1 MMTVTHTRPKPRNKA
16 DRQKRIESSDSC
28 KQATRGFAY
37 WLEVAP
43 KTTTFA
49 QVVEAYQE
57 YDDPHEVWDSGPN
70 QRLTDFGGESR

>member
-1 MMTVTHTRPKPRNKA
+1 MIQTRKRPDASNQANDK
-16 DRQKRIESSDSC
+16 KRIGSSDSYSH
-28 KQATRGFAY
+28 ASRGFAY

-49 QVVEAYQE
+49 QVVEAYRE

-70 QRLTDFGGESR
+70 QRLTDFGGES